1 MSSKLKLHARRRAAR
16 FGDLDS
22 LLVEALKQQ
31 RRGEGAIKR
40 LKGVNQAIHEQYAD
54 PANWLQTGIVLIL
67 HVDEQTGAQTTVGT
81 FQEFT
86 HRRQPARKLT
96 RITTVDSVVSL
107 DMNLR
112 QEVSTDPFL
121 VRGKIDVCP
130 QVEPSKDPFAQMSIR
145 AYLQRRREEQ
155 QSLEDFLGGDKRSK
169 IDAQK
174 LLNDLRKMSLEKEV
188 L

>member
-16 FGDLDS
+16 FGDLDA
-22 LLVEALKQQ
+22 LLVEALKEQK
-31 RRGEGAIKR
+31 RGEGAVKR
-40 LKGVNQAIHEQYAD
+40 LKGINQEIHQRYAD
-54 PANWLQTGIVLIL
+54 PMNWLQTGIVMIL
-67 HVDEQTGAQTTVGT
+67 HIDEATGAQTTVGT

-86 HRRQPARKLT
+86 HRLTPARKLT

-121 VRGKIDVCP
+121 VHGKIDPCP
-130 QVEPSKDPFAQMSIR
+130 PVPHDPDPLAQMAIR
-145 AYLQRRREEQ
+145 AYLERTREQ
-155 QSLEDFLGGDKRSK
+155 TLEEFLGGDKRSR

-174 LLNDLRKMSLEKEV
+174 LLQQLKEMGVEKLR
-188 L
+188 